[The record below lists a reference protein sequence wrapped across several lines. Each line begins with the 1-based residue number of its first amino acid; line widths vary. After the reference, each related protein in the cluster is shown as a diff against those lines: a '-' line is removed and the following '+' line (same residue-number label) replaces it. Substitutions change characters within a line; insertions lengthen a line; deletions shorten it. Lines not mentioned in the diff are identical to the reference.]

1 MMNPMDSLVEGPG
14 KWRGWMI
21 DGVVAVAYLAVAAAT
36 VGFFRLPAAVW
47 PAAGVAVAAAVLLGQ
62 RAWRGVLAG
71 SLFAGLLLPAL
82 VTTPLAAA
90 AAVGLAAGNALAAVA
105 AGRAMRGSSGRAPA
119 PFDSPVAALRFC
131 VLGAGLYSVIAALGA
146 VTVTWQWRSP
156 PAMLGLFAGNL
167 AGTLVFAPLVLLWTG
182 FRPRAAVRPD
192 PWEVGAVTLAALTS
206 ALMLFGPLYAGVGP
220 ALHLEA
226 LLLIPLLWG
235 GVRFDQRLNSTLA
248 AACLFIVWW
257 GTESGCGLY
266 AENPATATAKV
277 QAFLCCTGTIL
288 LLANAMYNLRRRGE
302 EALRESEARHRR
314 LFEDSPV
321 PLIEADY
328 SQVRAVLKTLRGD
341 IPDIRAHLATNPD
354 VVRRAAAGVRIVAAN
369 RAALELHH
377 AADLAELA
385 GHLPSAAT
393 PDIYA
398 AIQEQLA
405 VMWTGRIRMEMPA
418 VIQALDGT
426 RRHVVLYWSVAP
438 GHERTFARIVVA
450 LVDVS
455 AQKIA
460 EEEKARLQQQ
470 LNQAQKMEAVGRLA
484 GGVAHDFNNM
494 LTVILGYAG
503 LIRMQMPA
511 GNPLE
516 KDLLEIE
523 KAAQKSKDI
532 TRQLLGFSRKQ
543 VIEPRPLDLNAAIAD
558 TGKALVRL
566 IGENIELTFRLAEDL
581 WKVRLDPSQVDQLLV
596 NLAANAQ
603 DAMSG
608 CGRLSVETSNVH
620 IHEDSPARR
629 QHPYWTPGDYVA
641 LSVRDS
647 GSGMDPETLAH
658 IFEPF
663 FTTKA
668 EGKGTGLG
676 LATVYGIVKQ
686 NGGFIDVESAP
697 GRGAHFRI
705 LFPRLAEGEGATA
718 KPAGEGAPPP
728 KGTGTILLVEDDDAV
743 RATAKAMLTDLG
755 YRVLEAPTPHDALL
769 LDSATLAPVI
779 LLLTDVV
786 MPGMS
791 GEELRRR
798 LEIRLPGLR
807 VLFMSGYTP
816 TVVARHGVAAFI
828 QKPFT
833 LQDLASKVAAAA
845 GGAGNGG

>member
-1 MMNPMDSLVEGPG
+1 MNPMDSLVETPG
-14 KWRGWMI
+14 KWRGWAA
-21 DGVVAVAYLAVAAAT
+21 DAAVAAVYLAVAAAT

-47 PAAGVAVAAAVLLGQ
+47 PAAGVAVAAAVLLGP

-71 SLFAGLLLPAL
+71 GLLAGLLLPL
-82 VTTPLAAA
+82 VTTMAGVGAAC
-90 AAVGLAAGNALAAVA
+90 VLAAGNALAAAA
-105 AGRAMRGSSGRAPA
+105 AGMALRSSLGGRT
-119 PFDSPVAALRFC
+119 PFGCPVDVLRFC
-131 VLGAGLYSVIAALGA
+131 VWGAGYAAVSTASAAIAGMLADSSRPADLLG
-146 VTVTWQWRSP
+146 V
-156 PAMLGLFAGNL
+156 FAGNL
-167 AGTLVFAPLVLLWTG
+167 AGILVFAPIALLWIG
-182 FRPRAAVRPD
+182 PRPCTIPVRPN
-192 PWEVGAVTLAALTS
+192 PFEAGAVTLAALVS
-206 ALMLFGPLYAGVGP
+206 ALVLFGPLYYWAGP

-248 AACLFIVWW
+248 ALCLFIVWW

-277 QAFLCCTGTIL
+277 QAFICCTGAIL
-288 LLANAMYNLRRRGE
+288 LLANAMYNLRRQGE
-302 EALRESEARHRR
+302 EALRESDARHRR

-321 PLIEADY
+321 PLVEADY
-328 SQVRAVLKTLRGD
+328 SQVRTVLKSLTGD
-341 IPDIRAHLATNPD
+341 ISDIRAHLAANPE
-354 VVRRAAAGVRIVAAN
+354 VVRRAAAGIRIVAAN
-369 RAALELHH
+369 RAALALHG
-377 AADLAELA
+377 APDTAELA
-385 GHLPSAAT
+385 RRMPSLAT
-393 PDIYA
+393 PELYA
-398 AIQEQLA
+398 ALREELA
-405 VMWTGRIRMEMPA
+405 AMWTGQSRMEMPA
-418 VIQALDGT
+418 SVPALDGAI
-426 RRHVVLYWSVAP
+426 RQVVLYWSVAP
-438 GHERTFARIVVA
+438 GYERTFARVVIA

-455 AQKIA
+455 AQKAA

-503 LIRMQMPA
+503 LIRMQAPA
-511 GNPLE
+511 DSPLHQ
-516 KDLLEIE
+516 DLLEIE

-543 VIEPRPLDLNAAIAD
+543 LIEPRPLDLNAVISD
-558 TGKALVRL
+558 SGKALVRL
-566 IGENIELTFRLAEDL
+566 IGENIELTFRLEEGL
-581 WKVRLDPSQVDQLLV
+581 WLVRLDPSQVDQILV

-603 DAMSG
+603 DAMPG
-608 CGRLSVETSNVH
+608 GGRLSIETANSH

-641 LSVRDS
+641 LSVRDN

-663 FTTKA
+663 FTTKP

-697 GRGAHFRI
+697 GRGTHFRI
-705 LFPRLAEGEGATA
+705 LFPRLAEDGAA
-718 KPAGEGAPPP
+718 AAGPVEEGAPPR
-728 KGTGTILLVEDDDAV
+728 GEGTILLVEDDEAV
-743 RATAKAMLTDLG
+743 RATARAMLADLG
-755 YRVLEAPTPHDALL
+755 YRVLEAAGPHDALL
-769 LDSATLAPVI
+769 MDPAALASVR

-798 LEIRLPGLR
+798 LEIVIPGLR
-807 VLFMSGYTP
+807 ALFMSGYTP
-816 TVVARHGVAAFI
+816 NVVARHGVDEEFI

-833 LQDLASKVAAAA
+833 MQTLACRVAGAIA
-845 GGAGNGG
+845 GDGKNG